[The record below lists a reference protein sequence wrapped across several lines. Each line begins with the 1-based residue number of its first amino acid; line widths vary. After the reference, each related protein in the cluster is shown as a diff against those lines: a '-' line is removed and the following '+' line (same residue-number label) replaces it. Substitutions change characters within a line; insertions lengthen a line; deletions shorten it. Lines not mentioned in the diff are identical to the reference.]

1 MRSLKLRYVA
11 PAVLLALILG
21 GCGASEE
28 KLAEADLAIS
38 LMNEAK
44 TAAEDIYLDVSDTS
58 KRGELDSLAKK
69 AEEAELIEFNKLNDQ
84 QIDDTLPSIN
94 EITESYQK
102 VEKELSQVLT
112 NESKIKE
119 EKAKHTGLDIYFINK
134 TGMNLS
140 KIVLHDISADTYSDS
155 FIGDEVALQA
165 GYTLMGAALDIYSDS
180 SEWEFVI
187 TDDAGTEYTL
197 SCESLK
203 GYELEGASIVLN
215 YDSKAGTGEAVLGS
229 YIPEVEEEP
238 AEGEEAAEGASG
250 ETTEAAAESSSN

>member
-1 MRSLKLRYVA
+1 MRSFKIRYA
-11 PAVLLALILG
+11 LPTVLLALMLA

-28 KLAEADLAIS
+28 KLAEAEQAKS

-44 TAAEDIYLDVSDTS
+44 TTAEEMYLDVSDTS
-58 KRGELDSLAKK
+58 KRKELDELAKK
-69 AEEAELIEFNKLNDQ
+69 AEEIELIEFNKMNDK
-84 QIDDTLPSIN
+84 QIDEVLPGIN
-94 EITESYQK
+94 EITEGYQNVK
-102 VEKELSQVLT
+102 KELNNVLT
-112 NESKIKE
+112 SESRVKE
-119 EKAKHTGLDIYFINK
+119 EKAKHSGLDSYFINK

-140 KIVLHDISADTYSDS
+140 KIVLHDISTDTYSDS
-155 FIGDEVALQA
+155 FIGEDVVLQA
-165 GYTLMGAALDIYSDS
+165 GYTLMGASLDIYSDS

-215 YDSKAGTGEAVLGS
+215 YDSKAGTGEAVPGS

-238 AEGEEAAEGASG
+238 AEGDAAGEGTSG
-250 ETTEAAAESSSN
+250 EASEASSESSGG